1 MNRTLVL
8 LKPDAVARGLIGEII
23 SRFER
28 KGLQIVAARLV
39 LIEPELAE
47 SHYEEHRDKPFFSD
61 IVKFI
66 TTSPVLAMVLQ
77 GPPDTWK
84 LVRSIMGATDPSDAS
99 PGTIR
104 GDLASSMPD
113 NLVHGS
119 DGPDS
124 AKREIALFFPDLAL

>member
-8 LKPDAVARGLIGEII
+8 LKPDAVERGLVGEII

-28 KGLQIVAARLV
+28 RGLRIVAARLT
-39 LIEPELAE
+39 LIDTEVAE
-47 SHYEEHRDKPFFSD
+47 SHYAEHRDQAFYAD

-66 TTSPVLAMVLQ
+66 TASPVFAMVLE
-77 GPPDTWK
+77 GPPETWK
-84 LVRSIMGATDPSDAS
+84 LVRSIMGATDPADAL

-104 GDLASSMPD
+104 GDLAMTLPD

-119 DGPDS
+119 DS
-124 AKREIALFFPDLAL
+124 QEAAKREIALFFPDLA

>member
-66 TTSPVLAMVLQ
+66 TTSPVLAMVLE
-77 GPPDTWK
+77 GTPDTWK

-104 GDLASSMPD
+104 GDLASRMPD

-124 AKREIALFFPDLAL
+124 AKREIALFFPDLAS